1 MGEPILKNY
10 DMVFNY
16 EDNSIGFNENY
27 NLKEGDW
34 TMTIIL
40 MIIFIVIGTIGIYLV
55 KNRKKIF
62 GKMKNKDIEKFDK
75 GEMLNSGEQMA
86 EIFES

>member
-1 MGEPILKNY
+1 MKNY

-16 EDNSIGFNENY
+16 EDNTVGFNENI

-40 MIIFIVIGTIGIYLV
+40 MIIFIVLGTIGIYLV

-62 GKMKNKDIEKFDK
+62 QINCCIINIKN
-75 GEMLNSGEQMA
+75 N
-86 EIFES
+86 

>member
-1 MGEPILKNY
+1 
-10 DMVFNY
+10 
-16 EDNSIGFNENY
+16 
-27 NLKEGDW
+27 
-34 TMTIIL
+34 MTIIL